1 MNKKVLIAMS
11 GGVDSSVTALLI
23 KNQGYECMGATMNLF
38 QNEDL
43 GIPMNKT
50 CCSIE
55 DINDARSVAN
65 RIGIDYRVFNLQ
77 EKFKEKVI
85 EPFIK
90 SYEDG
95 ATPNP
100 CIDCNRYLKFGRLLE
115 RAEDLNYDYIATG
128 HYAVIEYN
136 EETGRYNLRKS
147 KDLKKDQTYVLYNM
161 TQDMLAHTIF
171 PLGSLTKEEV
181 REIAEE
187 NGFINAKKA
196 ESMDICFVK
205 GTDYASFI
213 ENYTDKKYPEGD
225 FIDMHGNVIGRH
237 KGIIRYTIGQ
247 RKGLGV
253 SFGKPMFVYSKNA
266 KDNTVTL
273 ASDEEL
279 MSHELFANKINL
291 IPFNK
296 LEKPMK
302 VKARAR
308 YNMVEQPAIVEQIE
322 DNLIKVTFDEPQR
335 AFAKGQAVV
344 LYDGDYV
351 VGGGTII

>member
-1 MNKKVLIAMS
+1 MQKKAMIAMS
-11 GGVDSSVTALLI
+11 GGVDSSVAAYLMV
-23 KNQGYECMGATMNLF
+23 QDGYDCAGATLKLYDNPQCSF
-38 QNEDL
+38 P
-43 GIPMNKT
+43 GHRA
-50 CCSIE
+50 CCTPSDTE
-55 DINDARSVAN
+55 DARSVAA
-65 RIGIDYRVFNLQ
+65 RLGMLYYVFPMHDEFRHSVID
-77 EKFKEKVI
+77 KFADT
-85 EPFIK
+85 
-90 SYEDG
+90 YLHG
-95 ATPNP
+95 GTPNP

-115 RAEDLNYDYIATG
+115 RAEDLNYDYVATG

-187 NGFINAKKA
+187 NEFINAKKA

-225 FIDMHGNVIGRH
+225 FIDMQGNVIGRH

-322 DNLIKVTFDEPQR
+322 DDLIKVTFDEPQR

>member
-1 MNKKVLIAMS
+1 MRTAQLLTHVSTVTDIL
-11 GGVDSSVTALLI
+11 SSAD
-23 KNQGYECMGATMNLF
+23 F
-38 QNEDL
+38 
-43 GIPMNKT
+43 
-50 CCSIE
+50 
-55 DINDARSVAN
+55 
-65 RIGIDYRVFNLQ
+65 
-77 EKFKEKVI
+77 
-85 EPFIK
+85 
-90 SYEDG
+90 
-95 ATPNP
+95 
-100 CIDCNRYLKFGRLLE
+100 LE
-115 RAEDLNYDYIATG
+115 RAEDLNYDYVATG

-225 FIDMHGNVIGRH
+225 FIDMQGNVIGRH

-253 SFGKPMFVYSKNA
+253 SFGKPMFVYSKMQRI
-266 KDNTVTL
+266 TL
-273 ASDEEL
+273 LLSL
-279 MSHELFANKINL
+279 LTKSLCHMSYLPTRLTLFHL
-291 IPFNK
+291 ISLK
-296 LEKPMK
+296 KPMK

-322 DNLIKVTFDEPQR
+322 DDLIKVTFDEPQR

-344 LYDGDYV
+344 LL
-351 VGGGTII
+351 